1 MPISLTSF
9 TSGTLC
15 FGHRWKITNQSVLEE
30 IVANVL
36 LGKVEHAKK
45 ILNGLNIPA
54 SQRNINNAIDD
65 AISKLTA
72 VSDTEHYHRDG
83 LIFQIFS
90 WIAAHKNA
98 TSNTVIADPHLI
110 PAQKGFD
117 GLQID
122 ISSDNNSV
130 ETVRVYEDKATENPR
145 STITSQVWPEF
156 KAFYGG
162 ERESELDYW
171 LTTLLKYRT
180 DLINDLDNAIET
192 LIWSDTR
199 KFRIAITVDHSHD
212 NENEIKKMF
221 KGYDV
226 KVPGD
231 RTLRQS
237 EYICF
242 DNLRN
247 WMDSFS
253 ANVIVIL
260 ESRKTDV

>member
-1 MPISLTSF
+1 MPISLTPF

-15 FGHRWKITNQSVLEE
+15 FGNKWEITNQSVLEE
-30 IVANVL
+30 IVAMVL
-36 LGKVEHAKK
+36 LGRVDHAQK
-45 ILNGLNIPA
+45 ILDGLNIPT

-65 AISKLTA
+65 AIAKLTA
-72 VSDTEHYHRDG
+72 VNLVEHYHRDG
-83 LIFQIFS
+83 LVFQIFS
-90 WIAAHKNA
+90 WIAAHKHTA
-98 TSNTVIADPHLI
+98 ANTVIADPHLI

-122 ISSDNNSV
+122 ISPDNNSI

-145 STITSQVWPEF
+145 NTITGKVWPEF
-156 KAFYGG
+156 KTFYDG
-162 ERESELDYW
+162 ERESELDYC

-180 DLINDLDNAIET
+180 DLINDVDNALES

-199 KFRIAITVDHSHD
+199 KFRVAITVDHSHD
-212 NENEIKKMF
+212 NEDGIKSMF

-226 KVPGD
+226 TVPGD

-242 DNLRN
+242 DDLRN
-247 WMDSFS
+247 WMDNFS
-253 ANVIVIL
+253 TNVIVIL